1 MNQTNSGY
9 GILQRT
15 VVTNETEKAVEDN
28 IKKFLDS
35 KSQFTSIN

>member
-15 VVTNETEKAVEDN
+15 VVTNETEKAVEDI
-28 IKKFLDS
+28 IKKGF
-35 KSQFTSIN
+35 SI